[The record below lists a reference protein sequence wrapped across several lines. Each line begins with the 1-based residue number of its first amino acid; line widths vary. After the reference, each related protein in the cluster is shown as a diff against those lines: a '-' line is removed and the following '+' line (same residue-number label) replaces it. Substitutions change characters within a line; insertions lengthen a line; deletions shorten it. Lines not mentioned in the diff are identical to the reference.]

1 MCTTPRTSTSL
12 LLLPPSASS
21 LPPRI
26 SNYVAVSN
34 IKTAEGEDSID
45 NILEEMAGQQGIT
58 LTSSVPSSSSTSTFN
73 SQNVVPLLTAT
84 PETVPAM
91 SMTTPAAAATTTIET
106 TTTETGDNII
116 NDDADTSTTT
126 MNQLLSTTIPTR
138 PYTKQQLDRIK
149 SWNRIMNTWQRT
161 GTFPNQGILANGSD
175 NTTFVPSFDVEMTRH
190 FKVQALSS
198 YLLENCKGLKMP
210 AFERW

>member
-1 MCTTPRTSTSL
+1 M
-12 LLLPPSASS
+12 LLPPSVS

-34 IKTAEGEDSID
+34 VKTAEGEDSID

-58 LTSSVPSSSSTSTFN
+58 LTSSVPTTTTVI
-73 SQNVVPLLTAT
+73 SQNIVPLLTTT

-91 SMTTPAAAATTTIET
+91 SITTTATTAAAAATTTI
-106 TTTETGDNII
+106 TETGDVTETGDDNI
-116 NDDADTSTTT
+116 NDDDDRDTSTTA
-126 MNQLLSTTIPTR
+126 MNQLLSTSIPTR
-138 PYTKQQLDRIK
+138 PYTKQQLERIK

-161 GTFPNQGILANGSD
+161 GTFPNQGILGNGSD

-198 YLLENCKGLKMP
+198 YLLDNCKGLKMP
-210 AFERW
+210 AFERWYVI